1 MVFDRTESF
10 RHAFGKP
17 PEIRLKFKSGRENA
31 VFGLLL
37 DISPSGARVFVDDEF
52 PGHADTLNI
61 SFAIANETINA
72 DCLVVW
78 KKAAAGGWIY
88 GLHLTR
94 DAVREMFIADEVKA
108 LKEKK

>member
-1 MVFDRTESF
+1 MIFDRTESF

-17 PEIRLKFKSGRENA
+17 PEVRMKFKSDRENT

-37 DISPSGARVFVDDEF
+37 DISPSGARVFIDDEI
-52 PGHADTLNI
+52 PANAETLNV
-61 SFAIANETINA
+61 SFAIMNERINA
-72 DCLVVW
+72 DCLVIW
-78 KKAAAGGWIY
+78 TKAVAGGWIY

>member
-1 MVFDRTESF
+1 MIFDRTESF

-17 PEIRLKFKSGRENA
+17 PEVRMKFKSGRENS

-37 DISPSGARVFVDDEF
+37 DISPSGARVFVDNEI
-52 PGHADTLNI
+52 PANADSFNI
-61 SFAIANETINA
+61 SFAITNETIRA
-72 DCLVVW
+72 DCQIIW
-78 KKAAAGGWIY
+78 KKAAASGWIY

>member
-17 PEIRLKFKSGRENA
+17 PEIRLKFKSRRQYT

-37 DISPSGARVFVDDEF
+37 DISPSGARVFVDDEL
-52 PGHADTLNI
+52 PAHADTLNI
-61 SFAIANETINA
+61 SFAIMNETISA
-72 DCLVVW
+72 DCLIIW

-88 GLHLTR
+88 GLHLSQ
-94 DAVREMFIADEVKA
+94 DAVREMLIADEVRA
-108 LKEKK
+108 LKQKK

>member
-1 MVFDRTESF
+1 MIFDRTESF

-17 PEIRLKFKSGRENA
+17 PEVRMKFKSGRENS

-37 DISPSGARVFVDDEF
+37 DISPSGARVFVDNEI
-52 PGHADTLNI
+52 HASTDTLNL
-61 SFAIANETINA
+61 SFAITNEKISA
-72 DCLVVW
+72 DCLIIW
-78 KKAAAGGWIY
+78 EKSAAGGWLY
-88 GLHLTR
+88 GLNLTR